1 MLYYIFCDLGNC
13 EMLKALL
20 SKGAN
25 VDSFC
30 NTGTPLHMAAYLK
43 QDGAMKILLDHN
55 ADVRNMPLYLLRLT
69 RSTLLIIILQEFFF
83 VLLFSLSLIYC
94 S

>member
-1 MLYYIFCDLGNC
+1 MLYFCDLGSC

-30 NTGTPLHMAAYLK
+30 VTGTPLHMAAYLK

-55 ADVRNMPLYLLRLT
+55 ADVRSMPLYLLT
-69 RSTLLIIILQEFFF
+69 RSTLLIII
-83 VLLFSLSLIYC
+83 
-94 S
+94 

>member
-1 MLYYIFCDLGNC
+1 MLQ
-13 EMLKALL
+13 ALL

-30 NTGTPLHMAAYLK
+30 VTGTPFHMAAYFK

-55 ADVRNMPLYLLRLT
+55 ADVRSMPLYLLT
-69 RSTLLIIILQEFFF
+69 RSTLLIII
-83 VLLFSLSLIYC
+83 
-94 S
+94 

>member
-1 MLYYIFCDLGNC
+1 MLYFCDLGSC

-30 NTGTPLHMAAYLK
+30 VTGTPLHMAAYFK

-69 RSTLLIIILQEFFF
+69 RSTLLIIILQEFFS